1 MSIIGLINIV
11 IVNIIAW
18 VALSYF
24 WSFWTHRLFKP
35 WLWLELHKRKLIAA
49 SVERGERRFKDR
61 ARYYSIFFAME
72 QVERAEVA
80 GSFVMAG
87 LEEAEIINLLR
98 AQCPEREIWAIGPM
112 EATSATLTHENCQG
126 QVTEESVSV
135 DFAAEADVRRL
146 MPEGPKNHLLK
157 GGVAYGV
164 AQVSGPVALGLVD
177 CVEYEGVLASLQAIY
192 PLLPPGGVVIIHSY
206 NHSWGGVRSAVD
218 RFLAGVPEGMVPLPD
233 MYGSVAIVKN
243 KQQAA
248 KS

>member
-1 MSIIGLINIV
+1 M
-11 IVNIIAW
+11 
-18 VALSYF
+18 
-24 WSFWTHRLFKP
+24 
-35 WLWLELHKRKLIAA
+35 
-49 SVERGERRFKDR
+49 
-61 ARYYSIFFAME
+61 
-72 QVERAEVA
+72 
-80 GSFVMAG
+80 
-87 LEEAEIINLLR
+87 
-98 AQCPEREIWAIGPM
+98 
-112 EATSATLTHENCQG
+112 
-126 QVTEESVSV
+126 SV

-157 GGVAYGV
+157 GGVANGV